1 MATEIIQKQEHKFL
15 CELCLYSTCRSDNYA
30 KHLLT
35 AKHKK
40 IVNIKKK
47 VGEPNLKDES
57 SYLCEQCTKKYKSRV
72 GLWRHKKKC
81 SQIIENTMVLS
92 SPNIHNNLILEL
104 LKQNGEL
111 IKQNGELQKQLV
123 EISKVA

>member
-1 MATEIIQKQEHKFL
+1 MVTEGCQKQEQKYI

-30 KHLLT
+30 KHVLT

-40 IVNIKKK
+40 VVNMNKK
-47 VGEPNLKDES
+47 VGEPKLKDES

-72 GLWRHKKKC
+72 GLWHHKKKC

-92 SPNIHNNLILEL
+92 RPNIDNHLIIEL
-104 LKQNGEL
+104 IKQNGEL
-111 IKQNGELQKQLV
+111 IKQNGELQQQLV

>member
-1 MATEIIQKQEHKFL
+1 MATEISQLQEHKFI
-15 CELCLYSTCRSDNYA
+15 CELCLYTTCRSDNYA

-40 IVNIKKK
+40 VVNINKK

-92 SPNIHNNLILEL
+92 RPNIDNDLIKEL
-104 LKQNGEL
+104 IKQNGEL

-123 EISKVA
+123 EISKVK